1 MRKMRKIRFTRI
13 DDIRI
18 DEQLNIGVIEIEG
31 AEYVILGGEFTA
43 SGVMNF
49 LRPYEKVK
57 ENLNN
62 ENYARSRRDV
72 VFYMDNRAVLK
83 CQEYERQLRHDLES
97 QKW

>member
-1 MRKMRKIRFTRI
+1 MSMRKVRFTRVN
-13 DDIRI
+13 DIRI
-18 DEQLNIGVIEIEG
+18 DEDLNVGVLEIEG
-31 AEYVILGGEFTA
+31 KEYILLGGEFTA
-43 SGVMNF
+43 SGVVNY

-57 ENLNN
+57 ENWYN
-62 ENYARSRRDV
+62 EDYARSRRDV

>member
-1 MRKMRKIRFTRI
+1 MKKVRFTRVSN
-13 DDIRI
+13 IRI
-18 DEQLNIGVIEIEG
+18 DEDLNIGVLEIEG
-31 AEYVILGGEFTA
+31 KEYVVLGGEFAA
-43 SGVMNF
+43 SGVMNY

-57 ENLNN
+57 ENWDNL
-62 ENYARSRRDV
+62 EKYSRSRRDV